1 MDEQPVI
8 PTPAGD
14 PDDDRTLFWDLAA
27 ELFCVLTPDG
37 RILRVNPAWTRV
49 LGWDERELVGRSAFE
64 FVHPEDV
71 GASRHVSETESGE
84 GQHLEEFQNR
94 YRHKD
99 GSYRWLSWTGH
110 RRGDRWFGTAR
121 NVTAVRMSHDALQR
135 SERRSRALLATL
147 REGLVVMD
155 ARGRITEVNEPFAT
169 MVGLP
174 AGELRG
180 LEPPYPWW
188 PPEQLSAISAALA
201 EALRV
206 DSTTQELTFMRADGT
221 RFPVLIDTT
230 DMLDVGERH
239 SMVSVIRDVS
249 ELVGARDRL
258 AEAHRV
264 AGLVSWEYFADRD
277 EVVAIGS
284 ARATSPHEQV
294 TMTLEESL
302 ALVPEPTRST
312 FRRLYQ
318 ETLAGTREQFLLEAH
333 AQGPTEPEWIE
344 VRGEALRAPDGQIIG
359 MRGTTQRIATSSTR
373 SASPSSPAAPT
384 SGSCSPTTPP
394 SACSAGRARSSWAR
408 DPMTSGSSRPISLR
422 RSLRS
427 PR

>member
-1 MDEQPVI
+1 
-8 PTPAGD
+8 
-14 PDDDRTLFWDLAA
+14 
-27 ELFCVLTPDG
+27 
-37 RILRVNPAWTRV
+37 
-49 LGWDERELVGRSAFE
+49 
-64 FVHPEDV
+64 
-71 GASRHVSETESGE
+71 
-84 GQHLEEFQNR
+84 
-94 YRHKD
+94 
-99 GSYRWLSWTGH
+99 
-110 RRGDRWFGTAR
+110 
-121 NVTAVRMSHDALQR
+121 
-135 SERRSRALLATL
+135 
-147 REGLVVMD
+147 
-155 ARGRITEVNEPFAT
+155 
-169 MVGLP
+169 
-174 AGELRG
+174 
-180 LEPPYPWW
+180 
-188 PPEQLSAISAALA
+188 
-201 EALRV
+201 
-206 DSTTQELTFMRADGT
+206 MRADGT

-277 EVVAIGS
+277 EVVAHGS

-359 MRGTTQRIATSSTR
+359 MRGTTQRIDARKQAEFEAHLQRDILDAIGVAVLARGPDQRLVFANDAAVRLLGWSREELLGTGPDDIR
-373 SASPSSPAAPT
+373 FIAPDQPAAE
-384 SGSCSPTTPP
+384 SAIAALKDGSPWEGTLTL
-394 SACSAGRARSSWAR
+394 RRR
-408 DPMTSGSSRPISLR
+408 DGSSAEVTARTAVVRDQAGNVQYVAGIIVPLVR
-422 RSLRS
+422 AN
-427 PR
+427 